1 MMYAAGNWITRKHGN
16 RHTSV
21 LPCTVLPRC
30 QHALSRREARDL
42 RVWTTGVSQQMLLGE
57 NGYAQLFP
65 TQLSYVKLT
74 DSSRALSINIFF
86 LSASSLAT
94 VPDHP
99 RLDLLPAVAVTVF
112 HPIEHFSEWSSP
124 LKSSSSRDQVVFC
137 WGRFMAQQ
145 TLDEWMWRH
154 TVRLLQLIFGT
165 QPCGSTFRQ
174 NGQFNISQTGSRIN
188 RQARWIQ
195 PTSSGGIR
203 ARLTF
208 PEWHSGESSHLISVF

>member
-1 MMYAAGNWITRKHGN
+1 MQVTEAHVSMGTGTPLSSPVQSCLVVSMPSAGGKQE
-16 RHTSV
+16 TSGFE
-21 LPCTVLPRC
+21 R
-30 QHALSRREARDL
+30 QGS
-42 RVWTTGVSQQMLLGE
+42 SQQMLLGE

-94 VPDHP
+94 LPDHP
-99 RLDLLPAVAVTVF
+99 RLDLLPTVAVIVF

-137 WGRFMAQQ
+137 WGRFVAQQ

-188 RQARWIQ
+188 RQAQWIQ